1 MTGGKNTPQKPGCD
15 DVNEA
20 SLRIRLL
27 GEAELLVGGSPR
39 LGSLRRSS
47 LPACIV
53 FTIATLPVR
62 GSFVMAFLRF
72 SREESI
78 SPNAI

>member
-27 GEAELLVGGSPR
+27 GEAELLVGG
-39 LGSLRRSS
+39 
-47 LPACIV
+47 
-53 FTIATLPVR
+53 IAEI
-62 GSFVMAFLRF
+62 RF
-72 SREESI
+72 SASEFIAGPYRIYDRHLTGEGKLCHGV
-78 SPNAI
+78 SPFLPRRINIA